1 MTWVPVLG
9 QAYVLNADP
18 CGHCLIIN
26 NMNFCLESRLQTRT
40 GSNIDCEK
48 LQRRFSLLHFVVE
61 VKHDQTAKVRSL
73 PVVRDGGVGWD
84 KGPGRHPKAS
94 DSPTPALRTVAPGE
108 AAWLSGYQFE
118 LQAQRDLGCGLPLP
132 AA

>member
-1 MTWVPVLG
+1 MLG

-48 LQRRFSLLHFVVE
+48 LQRRFSLLHFMVE

-73 PVVRDGGVGWD
+73 PVVRDGGWAGTRVLGETR
-84 KGPGRHPKAS
+84 KQATPRHP
-94 DSPTPALRTVAPGE
+94 PP
-108 AAWLSGYQFE
+108 
-118 LQAQRDLGCGLPLP
+118 
-132 AA
+132 